1 MNDSSKSLTL
11 HWIEGRPGLAG
22 GVKSNRLI
30 AEAMARRGHRVTT
43 FHLPPQREW
52 PPITQPGQFWK
63 RIQYGIRKSRTGYR
77 HHLEHA
83 QIPVRQ
89 FPTHRLDP
97 SFVPDA
103 DVVFV
108 SWWKVWREVA
118 AWPASKG
125 LKVHYVRHHE
135 LHGGPE
141 EEVHAAYRLPGPKV
155 VISSW
160 LGRVMADYGHTEVL
174 RIPNGVNWKQFDS
187 QPREKNERPAVGMLM
202 RKAGF
207 KDSTA
212 GLEALRLVQAEM
224 PGVRLIGFGQQQPP
238 TSWNIPEGLEFHV
251 QPAQDLIPRLYQQCD
266 CWLVPSASEGF
277 GMPGLEAAAGHC
289 PIVSTRCGGPEDYVR
304 EGVNGYLVEVGNAR
318 AMADGILRVLRM
330 DNDAWKRMSSASYEV
345 ARDFDWDRGAEKL
358 ETALYRWLGRDG
370 AGNERT
376 RDADAVV
383 LPR

>member
-1 MNDSSKSLTL
+1 MQARVSLTL
-11 HWIEGRPGLAG
+11 HWIEGRPGLSG
-22 GVKSNRLI
+22 GIKSNRLI

-43 FHLPPQREW
+43 FHLPPQRAW
-52 PPITQPGQFWK
+52 PPITQPRQFWR
-63 RIQYGIRKSRTGYR
+63 RIQYGIKKSRLGYR
-77 HHLEHA
+77 HHLEEA
-83 QIPVRQ
+83 QIPVLE
-89 FPTHRLDP
+89 FPTRRLDP
-97 SFVPDA
+97 DFVPDA
-103 DVVFV
+103 DVVFA
-108 SWWKVWREVA
+108 SWWRVWQEVA
-118 AWPASKG
+118 GWPASKG
-125 LKVHYVRHHE
+125 LKVHYARHHE

-187 QPREKNERPAVGMLM
+187 MPREKNERPTVGMLVN
-202 RKAGF
+202 KAVF
-207 KDSTA
+207 KDTPV
-212 GLEALRLVQAEM
+212 GLEALRLVQAEL
-224 PGVRLIGFGQQQPP
+224 PGVRLIGFGQQPAP
-238 TSWNIPEGLEFHV
+238 ASWAIPEGMEVHV

-304 EGVNGYLVEVGNAR
+304 DGVNGYLVEVGNAPE
-318 AMADGILRVLRM
+318 MADRILRVLRQ
-330 DNDAWKRMSSASYEV
+330 DAEAWKRMSQASYEI

-358 ETALYRWLGRDG
+358 EAALYRWLGRDG
-370 AGNERT
+370 TGRAPT
-376 RDADAVV
+376 RDADAAV